1 MMVATRPADPPAP
14 EARRMPVET
23 SDALLDAL
31 RAAQLLTPRQLA
43 EITAGKA
50 APRPADAREFARELH
65 RRGWLTRFQLAMVA
79 HGRAGEL
86 TLGPYRLLDRLGAG
100 GMGEVFKVR
109 KEPLGRIVALKVV
122 RPE

>member
-1 MMVATRPADPPAP
+1 
-14 EARRMPVET
+14 MPVET

-100 GMGEVFKVR
+100 GMGEVFKAR
-109 KEPLGRIVALKVV
+109 RSAAAGAAGPPLPPRTRPRGPGRTWS
-122 RPE
+122 RPWRSG